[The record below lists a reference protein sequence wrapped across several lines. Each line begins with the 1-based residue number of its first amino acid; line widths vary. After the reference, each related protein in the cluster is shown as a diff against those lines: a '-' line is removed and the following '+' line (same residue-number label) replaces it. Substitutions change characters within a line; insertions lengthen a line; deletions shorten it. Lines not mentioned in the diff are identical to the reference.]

1 MGKKVK
7 IHHQTLTNQSSL
19 SQNCT
24 LHENVQIWRFFRS
37 LFPVFRPNA
46 GKYGPEKTPYLDNF
60 HTGVE
65 YNKKNQID
73 ARRKAYIII
82 NHNEYKKKIEMFIF
96 VLRGL
101 SLCFNDVQKKFLKF
115 FVSYKIN
122 EKVTPLCVL
131 LRKISGFLK

>member
-1 MGKKVK
+1 MKM
-7 IHHQTLTNQSSL
+7 S
-19 SQNCT
+19 
-24 LHENVQIWRFFRS
+24 
-37 LFPVFRPNA
+37 
-46 GKYGPEKTPYLDNF
+46 KYGAFSGPYFPYSGRIRENMDQKKLRIWTIFTWWWNI
-60 HTGVE
+60 T
-65 YNKKNQID
+65 KKNQID

-101 SLCFNDVQKKFLKF
+101 SLCFNNVQKKFLKF

-122 EKVTPLCVL
+122 EKITPLCVL